1 MHVWSEEMQCLG
13 LSRSLYRLS
22 VPHQGD
28 KLFSVLDTD
37 VGKSTWRGKFLPPAL
52 PSRKLELCAAP
63 LTAAKPLG
71 FPFPSSA
78 LGTCVSSQPQRWGS
92 RPLNSPATGAGPAR
106 CWQPRFPSG
115 L

>member
-1 MHVWSEEMQCLG
+1 MHVWSEMQCLG

-37 VGKSTWRGKFLPPAL
+37 VGKSTWQGKFLPPAL
-52 PSRKLELCAAP
+52 PSHKLELCAAP

-71 FPFPSSA
+71 FPFPAVRWEHVFPPSHSA
-78 LGTCVSSQPQRWGS
+78 GEAVPSTAPLQELDQHTAGSPCSPLGC
-92 RPLNSPATGAGPAR
+92 N
-106 CWQPRFPSG
+106 
-115 L
+115 